1 MSMMDKYNSVKT
13 NEKETAYVEHVNI
26 EPTEKD
32 YELGWFYRY
41 FARQSNS
48 INAPIYE
55 IDKDQYISHRDVSSG
70 LDAGF
75 YDVIRIVWKISGPTA
90 NVIDVYGNSLKGV
103 LKANNDSAELA
114 NKKFTGIKQ
123 YLGNLIKFWKA

>member
-1 MSMMDKYNSVKT
+1 MSMIDKYNSVKT

-48 INAPIYE
+48 IQAPIYE
-55 IDKDQYISHRDVSSG
+55 IDKDQYMSHRDVNSG

-75 YDVIRIVWKISGPTA
+75 YNVTRIIWKISGPRA
-90 NVIDVYGNSLKGV
+90 QISDIYGNKVKGV
-103 LKANNDSAELA
+103 LEANNDSAELA
-114 NKKFTGIKQ
+114 DKKFPGIKK
-123 YLGNLIKFWKA
+123 YLANLIKFYKA